1 MKNMKKAVSFLLV
14 FAMVFTMNFAT
25 VFAAEANDN
34 TSESTETSAATTNGD
49 EGIMPLVYDQFS
61 VDLPAKSSTTL
72 SGYTIPERYMAFEAT
87 ATVMGGGTTSNGTFG
102 VSVLRNSSAIA
113 GLTDSID
120 GVAHK
125 KDWIDFQRTNNTC
138 GFKLVNNSNVSITI
152 TVVYYSWS

>member
-34 TSESTETSAATTNGD
+34 TSESTEASAATTNDD

-61 VDLPAKSSTTL
+61 VDLPANSSTTL

-87 ATVMGGGTTSNGTFG
+87 ATVMGGGTNGGTFA
-102 VSVLRNSSAIA
+102 VSVLQGNSPIA
-113 GLTDSID
+113 GLGNKID
-120 GVAHK
+120 AQPHK
-125 KDWIDFQRTNNTC
+125 KDWIDFQSTNNTC
-138 GFKLVNNSNVSITI
+138 GFKITNNSSVSITVK
-152 TVVYYSWS
+152 VVYYSWS

>member
-34 TSESTETSAATTNGD
+34 TSESTEASAATTNDD

-61 VDLPAKSSTTL
+61 VDLPANSSTTL

-87 ATVMGGGTTSNGTFG
+87 ATVMGGGTNDGSFS
-102 VSVLRNSSAIA
+102 VSVLRNTSPIA
-113 GLTDSID
+113 GVSAKVD
-120 GVAHK
+120 GVMHK

-138 GFKLVNNSNVSITI
+138 GFKLVNSSSVSITI

>member
-34 TSESTETSAATTNGD
+34 TSESTEASAATTNGD

-61 VDLPAKSSTTL
+61 VDLPANSSTTL

-87 ATVMGGGTTSNGTFG
+87 ATVMGGGTNNGSFST
-102 VSVLRNSSAIA
+102 SVLRYSSAIA
-113 GLTDSID
+113 GVSAKID

-125 KDWIDFQRTNNTC
+125 KDWIDLQGTNNTC
-138 GFKLVNNSNVSITI
+138 GFKIVNSSNVSITV